1 MSERLKH
8 ISPRD
13 FVVSDT
19 REKGMFVVQPIAI
32 EQNQVVQKTNVNNS
46 NIDTGY
52 GKQNRKPNKRG
63 GGQFGK
69 GY

>member
-32 EQNQVVQKTNVNNS
+32 EQNQVVQKN
-46 NIDTGY
+46 
-52 GKQNRKPNKRG
+52 
-63 GGQFGK
+63 
-69 GY
+69 